1 MGKGIL
7 AKRVGADYEIDPNT
21 TECVVRVTHHEVDD
35 CGIDGYTLVQGEAR
49 HGVTTV
55 AAIADTAFFADFRI
69 RRACVVKSILV
80 WAGLTH

>member
-55 AAIADTAFFADFRI
+55 TAIGDSALFGELRI
-69 RRACVVKSILV
+69 RRACAAKAIRV
-80 WAGLTH
+80 WLGLTH